1 MERSLIV
8 IEWNVALRMNHSAL
22 GCSFPVEAKIHSLTF
37 VDFGFKDS
45 LFKKNRM
52 AQFTFL
58 RFTDLISHFLFYL
71 FGVNCAFLAVNDYAI
86 AASLMLLV

>member
-8 IEWNVALRMNHSAL
+8 IEWNVALRMNNAL

-58 RFTDLISHFLFYL
+58 RFTDLISHFLVYL
-71 FGVNCAFLAVNDYAI
+71 FGVNCAFLFGTDLVVATNV
-86 AASLMLLV
+86 MLLA